1 MKYHQNFAINVQDAI
16 ALECELGWSQSADEK
31 LKFLSKPDQPTN
43 QGQHDLFWTRQKNH
57 FSTTLTIAS

>member
-1 MKYHQNFAINVQDAI
+1 MSRMRLHRNVNQVEA
-16 ALECELGWSQSADEK
+16 SADEK

-57 FSTTLTIAS
+57 FFDALGAENMSL